1 MHWTYTFK
9 EHILTRGFDYFV
21 RKLVEITEYSTSSVK
36 AKVEG
41 TQMYDVE
48 IEFDEHQEVVA
59 IYCDCPHAAEG
70 NYCKHAAAVLYAVD
84 RERMSLDQEEK
95 EINIEELV
103 NEADEQLVR
112 TFLIEV
118 LKEDNRF
125 INSFKRKIGH
135 KASKED
141 LLVYKNTIDEFFYA
155 NNDSS
160 GFIHYYDAMELEA
173 DLGVFIEQEIENN
186 LLKYGYHKESFE
198 LISKIFVDISKQE
211 LDDSGGTTTNIAYRS
226 MEIWNEILNNC
237 TIELKREI
245 FQWFKDQLNGQLV
258 DYMEEYVE
266 EIIFENFKEQE
277 FLEDKLIFSK
287 KQFDQLKN
295 EESSWYREYKAQEWG
310 IKYLELLKLLNEKEK
325 IEAFCRNN
333 LAHPRI
339 REFYVDQL
347 LDNDET
353 KTAIKLLED
362 GKNMDGRTSS
372 TIISRDYRI
381 KLKELYKRIGDEEAY
396 QKELW
401 DLIIDRHSIDFEH
414 YQEYKELYTKEEW
427 AENRLDIL
435 KDLSNATGIDKIL
448 VEEELYEWLMEYVMQ
463 QYGLHYLQT
472 HQKLLVER
480 YPNQVFDRY
489 EKEIMSLS
497 ELSGSRKKY
506 RQIVSL
512 IRQMEYL
519 PSSEERVT
527 RIISDLKTNYK
538 NRPAMMDELSKL

>member
-1 MHWTYTFK
+1 M
-9 EHILTRGFDYFV
+9 
-21 RKLVEITEYSTSSVK
+21 
-36 AKVEG
+36 
-41 TQMYDVE
+41 
-48 IEFDEHQEVVA
+48 
-59 IYCDCPHAAEG
+59 
-70 NYCKHAAAVLYAVD
+70 
-84 RERMSLDQEEK
+84 
-95 EINIEELV
+95 
-103 NEADEQLVR
+103 
-112 TFLIEV
+112 
-118 LKEDNRF
+118 
-125 INSFKRKIGH
+125 
-135 KASKED
+135 
-141 LLVYKNTIDEFFYA
+141 
-155 NNDSS
+155 
-160 GFIHYYDAMELEA
+160 
-173 DLGVFIEQEIENN
+173 
-186 LLKYGYHKESFE
+186 
-198 LISKIFVDISKQE
+198 
-211 LDDSGGTTTNIAYRS
+211 
-226 MEIWNEILNNC
+226 
-237 TIELKREI
+237 
-245 FQWFKDQLNGQLV
+245 
-258 DYMEEYVE
+258 
-266 EIIFENFKEQE
+266 
-277 FLEDKLIFSK
+277 
-287 KQFDQLKN
+287 
-295 EESSWYREYKAQEWG
+295 
-310 IKYLELLKLLNEKEK
+310 
-325 IEAFCRNN
+325 
-333 LAHPRI
+333 
-339 REFYVDQL
+339 DQL

-489 EKEIMSLS
+489 EKKIMSLS

-506 RQIVSL
+506 RQIVTL
-512 IRQMEYL
+512 IRQMQYL